1 MGNTVIISTC
11 KLVTDLLMPLILAL
25 MLNEIRKSW
34 FKRLTQTLVYLP
46 YFISWVLMAGI
57 IIDILSPPAASSTI
71 LWYTE
76 SAWKTASSKYG
87 KGCDGICDRAHC

>member
-57 IIDILSPPAASSTI
+57 IIDILSPTS
-71 LWYTE
+71 
-76 SAWKTASSKYG
+76 
-87 KGCDGICDRAHC
+87 GIVNHTLVYRIGVENGQF